1 MYSLIAL
8 FWRRR
13 TQHHSV
19 KYTVWYNSIILH
31 EHKLP
36 FPTVQILDLVK
47 FEAHMLIK
55 SLLQGIKGCFGGN
68 VKKGM
73 KMCDSWSYVRC
84 FHNCNLFT
92 APIILLFITGALTQQ
107 CHYITSHPAAQT
119 GRGRW
124 FNKLLGLSRGDS
136 PRPLGPGG
144 FSARTPLKCFLVG
157 QNSIRFS
164 ICTYTRSV
172 PANSR
177 RR

>member
-19 KYTVWYNSIILH
+19 KYTVWYNSIKLH

-36 FPTVQILDLVK
+36 LPTVQILDLVK

-55 SLLQGIKGCFGGN
+55 SLLQGLKGCFGGN

-119 GRGRW
+119 GRGR
-124 FNKLLGLSRGDS
+124 
-136 PRPLGPGG
+136 
-144 FSARTPLKCFLVG
+144 
-157 QNSIRFS
+157 
-164 ICTYTRSV
+164 
-172 PANSR
+172 
-177 RR
+177 

>member
-55 SLLQGIKGCFGGN
+55 SLLQGLKGCFGGN

-124 FNKLLGLSRGDS
+124 FNKLLGSH
-136 PRPLGPGG
+136 GG
-144 FSARTPLKCFLVG
+144 TRHDRSDQEASARGHPWSVFL
-157 QNSIRFS
+157 
-164 ICTYTRSV
+164 
-172 PANSR
+172 
-177 RR
+177 